1 MFPLSRKRYRISR
14 ILSRYSGENWAS
26 ESSNPLGFNTRL
38 WILRTSCKVRVCPGM
53 ISDSGVAEVIACVM
67 GSISRCDGRPQKESA
82 HTHTHTHTKP
92 VITHSTHRKGKC
104 QDFELWPFS
113 PSIKEVVLSITP
125 DIKLTIFHTPWLLPR
140 LSALLLCKTHELHWH
155 WPGKEKK
162 QNKNHDSEASVTR
175 G

>member
-1 MFPLSRKRYRISR
+1 MLPLSRKRYRISR

-82 HTHTHTHTKP
+82 HTHTHAHKTCYHTLH
-92 VITHSTHRKGKC
+92 TQKGKVSG
-104 QDFELWPFS
+104 LWIMTLFPVHKGGRS
-113 PSIKEVVLSITP
+113 LHNPRHKAHNISHSVAPSTP
-125 DIKLTIFHTPWLLPR
+125 QRT
-140 LSALLLCKTHELHWH
+140 
-155 WPGKEKK
+155 
-162 QNKNHDSEASVTR
+162 SVM
-175 G
+175 